1 VGWTARSFDLERQL
15 SVLRWDNMKFA
26 VAFLLAVS
34 LSASAQTALGRRA
47 PGFSLPDTKLQQH
60 DMQDY
65 KGKIVLLDFMRT
77 DCPKC
82 QALTAVLEE
91 VKAKYGDKVQ
101 VLSVVPAN
109 GADNTQTVL
118 RYIAAQKAT
127 SPFLFDCGQM
137 SAAYLQIT
145 PQNPQIHLPHLVV
158 VDKAGMIRRDMT
170 ETTQGG
176 LSLQSVSATIDP
188 LLK

>member
-1 VGWTARSFDLERQL
+1 MT
-15 SVLRWDNMKFA
+15 
-26 VAFLLAVS
+26 
-34 LSASAQTALGRRA
+34 T
-47 PGFSLPDTKLQQH
+47 
-60 DMQDY
+60 
-65 KGKIVLLDFMRT
+65 
-77 DCPKC
+77 
-82 QALTAVLEE
+82 VLEQ

-109 GADNTQTVL
+109 GTDNTQTVL
-118 RYIAAQKAT
+118 RYIAAQKAS

-145 PQNPQIHLPHLVV
+145 PENPQIHLPHLIV
-158 VDKAGMIRRDMT
+158 VDKGGMIRRDMT

-176 LSLQSVSATIDP
+176 LSLESITSTVGP

>member
-1 VGWTARSFDLERQL
+1 
-15 SVLRWDNMKFA
+15 MKFA
-26 VAFLLAVS
+26 AAILLACS
-34 LSASAQTALGRRA
+34 LSASAQSAFGRRA

-65 KGKIVLLDFMRT
+65 KGKVVLLDFMRT

-82 QALTAVLEE
+82 QALTAVLEQ

-109 GADNTQTVL
+109 GTDSTQTVL

-137 SAAYLQIT
+137 SAAYLQI
-145 PQNPQIHLPHLVV
+145 
-158 VDKAGMIRRDMT
+158 
-170 ETTQGG
+170 
-176 LSLQSVSATIDP
+176 
-188 LLK
+188 